1 MKFRFYRESAV
12 ISLKEQGFS
21 SFHAIFIGLTVVVGV
36 LSVLIVPGWFSLAL
50 ALTAACISAF
60 YLRTHLSKRPLAL
73 AVTKDGITYYNEDLD
88 EIITI
93 AGSDIHHIN
102 TNFCRIQI
110 STRDNHTHEISL
122 MNIKNPQT
130 RWEIKEF
137 TRSFTCVTT
146 GKAFD

>member
-12 ISLKEQGFS
+12 ISLKEQS
-21 SFHAIFIGLTVVVGV
+21 SPFHAIFIGITVVIGI
-36 LSVLIVPGWFSLAL
+36 LSVLIIPGWFSLAL
-50 ALTAACISAF
+50 VLTAACVSAI
-60 YLRTHLSKRPLAL
+60 YLRAHFSKRPLAL
-73 AVTKDGITYYNEDLD
+73 AVTKDGISYYNEDLN

-110 STRDNHTHEISL
+110 STRDNHIHNISL
-122 MNIKNPQT
+122 MDIKSPQT

-137 TRSFTCVTT
+137 TRSFTCETS